1 MRRYYGVILDRNNTA
16 ILPQYHR
23 NITAILP
30 HLTHRLIKGH
40 PSWNEIYRMGKN
52 LSLDFLFEI
61 EKVQIKKRKGQC
73 MEFKHQ
79 VKERTLPNQNQFKTI
94 DGSIK
99 PGNSKEQAAVS
110 WVKYICKS

>member
-40 PSWNEIYRMGKN
+40 PSWNEIYRMAKKTKKN
-52 LSLDFLFEI
+52 Y
-61 EKVQIKKRKGQC
+61 
-73 MEFKHQ
+73 
-79 VKERTLPNQNQFKTI
+79 P
-94 DGSIK
+94 
-99 PGNSKEQAAVS
+99 
-110 WVKYICKS
+110 